1 MSSGDPNPARLFVR
15 QGGRSAISS
24 SDATHTVTVEL
35 WYTTPRL
42 RESVAWALRQHMA
55 AHGLASYWLAENAF
69 EVESFTRR
77 DGLRQ
82 TDLYICCKPTPGA
95 VEAVRQLAT
104 DAIKDVLVGCP
115 K

>member
-1 MSSGDPNPARLFVR
+1 MSAGDINPARLFVR

-24 SDATHTVTVEL
+24 SDVTHTVTVEL

-55 AHGLASYWLAENAF
+55 AHGLPSHWLAENAF

-82 TDLYICCKPTPGA
+82 TDLRICCKPSPDA
-95 VEAVRQLAT
+95 VEAVRKLAA
-104 DAIKDVLVGCP
+104 DAIKAVIGGS